1 MTLRSLMS
9 PGKSS
14 PVIRTGLFLTGD
26 QSHDGGRG
34 EPSKTGAQ
42 SALFI
47 VPPNCAALVRGTRG
61 FCLPDKSDGE
71 ALPGI
76 PIIALGLAARGDFVS
91 PQRCVF
97 IVSPNCAALVRGTG
111 KFICHVKKYG
121 VQSTLSCCAASA
133 VAEAMAGQAASQARL
148 PHGVQSTLLFVPL
161 NCASLVCGTGDCVC
175 RRGGHFG
182 QGESTLKACGSI
194 AYGLAHRSQETP
206 QHMHAE
212 GVREVL

>member
-1 MTLRSLMS
+1 MS
-9 PGKSS
+9 PGKRS
-14 PVIRTGLFLTGD
+14 PVIKTGLFLTGD

-34 EPSKTGAQ
+34 EPSKTAPQRGV
-42 SALFI
+42 SI
-47 VPPNCAALVRGTRG
+47 VPPNSTSFR
-61 FCLPDKSDGE
+61 
-71 ALPGI
+71 
-76 PIIALGLAARGDFVS
+76 
-91 PQRCVF
+91 
-97 IVSPNCAALVRGTG
+97 RGTG

-121 VQSTLSCCAASA
+121 VQSTPSCCAASA

-148 PHGVQSTLLFVPL
+148 PHGGICFTRIVRQTNSVQLRRTNKSALW
-161 NCASLVCGTGDCVC
+161 AGGTGDCVC